1 MRVFRCGSKR
11 EAEATVIRLDPLVA
25 LGAPFE
31 TECPGPLP
39 ALHARS
45 PLPGRTRWIGF
56 VLHVRSRSRVRHRC
70 PTAVRSPE
78 LATVADARQSSTVH
92 DGSNHSVE
100 VIEGW
105 PRVRRWL
112 FAEQLGVLPQSSV
125 GRCRA
130 VPPLMS
136 RVSITIMMKDK
147 RLVPPCFPPP
157 HNEPVPGSRW
167 S

>member
-1 MRVFRCGSKR
+1 MAPNCLFFPVSHWFSARTGQLRSAC
-11 EAEATVIRLDPLVA
+11 DPQKKKTA
-25 LGAPFE
+25 Y
-31 TECPGPLP
+31 
-39 ALHARS
+39 
-45 PLPGRTRWIGF
+45 RWIDF
-56 VLHVRSRSRVRHRC
+56 LRS
-70 PTAVRSPE
+70 T
-78 LATVADARQSSTVH
+78 TVH

-136 RVSITIMMKDK
+136 RVSITIMMKDTQPTSL
-147 RLVPPCFPPP
+147 RPTGTPT
-157 HNEPVPGSRW
+157 R
-167 S
+167 